1 MRGGVGI
8 GGLIGAAAV
17 GGLAYSAIDSMRD
30 PNLVAEDPEALKEE
44 AIMAREGGD
53 TGATS
58 AIQEQ
63 ITAQKRDVKLQAG
76 ATAAGGAGAVAGAV
90 AAKKIGQTA
99 VVKNVK
105 SKAWDLFLGFVKK
118 KAPKLFAK
126 IGARLA
132 LAGGMAVVPGIGWVS
147 AIVTVVGSLWM
158 AYDLYQLWNE
168 FSALSDAEKEL
179 YDEKIEKIKSTG
191 EVKPG
196 APTPVNENAKPVV
209 VAAANKSMLPGSS
222 TVAAATTTAAA
233 IPTAPR
239 AASAPAPRSPPPTT
253 GAGVTGAGVVSST
266 NQVTSSVANIF
277 SGPSPKLDQVTT
289 KQSGVDTAN
298 IQQGMKD
305 RVARMA
311 KAFKEVTG
319 KTLLVTSGYRSDD
332 KQMQLWSA
340 KYNSMKAANPNASE
354 AQLIKMTRKWVAL
367 PIALGGRGSAH
378 NRGTAVDINS
388 KGASSIDAIN
398 GMTYNGQ
405 KVTTNSFLSMFGLA
419 RPLGHE
425 PWHVQPLEGAPTPD
439 NPDPN
444 ATPLVADSKGKMV
457 NLETGK
463 SESIPPI
470 APITAQTQ
478 KESLPSVSDS
488 AAAAPADPLATMSDG
503 TAVDSKP
510 MMAAAPPAAA
520 APSMVAAAPYDG
532 AQLTPVA
539 STTGDQVAQGS
550 AQLASSQMAAQAAP
564 PPAAPMVVNNSSG
577 GGGKQATPPPNQ
589 PMQKASTRSDE
600 NAFNRA
606 ISRDFAHPTSFT
618 SAIIA

>member
-1 MRGGVGI
+1 MLQSDHIEVLAEI
-8 GGLIGAAAV
+8 PQAV
-17 GGLAYSAIDSMRD
+17 QVFKNKA
-30 PNLVAEDPEALKEE
+30 
-44 AIMAREGGD
+44 
-53 TGATS
+53 
-58 AIQEQ
+58 
-63 ITAQKRDVKLQAG
+63 
-76 ATAAGGAGAVAGAV
+76 AV
-90 AAKKIGQTA
+90 AA
-99 VVKNVK
+99 
-105 SKAWDLFLGFVKK
+105 
-118 KAPKLFAK
+118 P
-126 IGARLA
+126 
-132 LAGGMAVVPGIGWVS
+132 
-147 AIVTVVGSLWM
+147 
-158 AYDLYQLWNE
+158 
-168 FSALSDAEKEL
+168 
-179 YDEKIEKIKSTG
+179 
-191 EVKPG
+191 
-196 APTPVNENAKPVV
+196 PVNENVEPKFEPRQAATDPIV

-253 GAGVTGAGVVSST
+253 NAGVVSST

-298 IQQGMKD
+298 IQQGMQD

-311 KAFKEVTG
+311 KVFKEVTG

-444 ATPLVADSKGKMV
+444 ATPLVADSKGNMV

-503 TAVDSKP
+503 TAVNSKP
-510 MMAAAPPAAA
+510 MMAAAPPAA